1 MSEKR
6 YKDPRVNFRKLK
18 QWVSEGIY
26 DDYLASIPPRRNPFD
41 RFQTLASIADG
52 YENVFERPIENLM
65 LAVIFIV
72 LGAGDEKWECYH
84 RGEIEKILSEYDL
97 SDLLEE
103 LESDERSYLRVDLQ
117 ILGYSVPDSR
127 V

>member
-18 QWVSEGIY
+18 QWVLEQIY
-26 DDYLASIPPRRNPFD
+26 DDYRASIPPRRSPFN
-41 RFQTLASIADG
+41 RMQSLANIADG

-65 LAVIFIV
+65 LAVILIV
-72 LGAGDEKWECYH
+72 LGTGEEKWESYF
-84 RGEIEKILSEYDL
+84 RGEIEKILSDYDL

-103 LESDERSYLRVDLQ
+103 LESDERSYFRVDLQ
-117 ILGYSVPDSR
+117 ILGYAVPDSR
-127 V
+127 A